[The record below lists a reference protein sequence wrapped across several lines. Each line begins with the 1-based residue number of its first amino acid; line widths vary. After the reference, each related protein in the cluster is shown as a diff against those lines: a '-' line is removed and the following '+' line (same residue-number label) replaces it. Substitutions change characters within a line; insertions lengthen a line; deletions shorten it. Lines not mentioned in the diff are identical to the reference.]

1 MENIQINKNK
11 NETKAKALQKS
22 RGCEQKEV
30 YITETNDGSL
40 TEHQAERS
48 VLCAFFKQWH
58 STDLGTESAK
68 QNRSCAWDI
77 ITNQWSI
84 LFL

>member
-48 VLCAFFKQWH
+48 ACCARF
-58 STDLGTESAK
+58 SS
-68 QNRSCAWDI
+68 NDI
-77 ITNQWSI
+77 QQI
-84 LFL
+84 

>member
-40 TEHQAERS
+40 TEHQAERQR
-48 VLCAFFKQWH
+48 VLCAFFKQ
-58 STDLGTESAK
+58 
-68 QNRSCAWDI
+68 
-77 ITNQWSI
+77 
-84 LFL
+84 